1 MKKDRFIVKVQ
12 IPIAASDG
20 EEAMVL
26 IYNEDRTKEGM
37 ISLTAKQFRELG
49 QAMEGEPKAFF
60 WAYLKNKHITLE
72 EPAPWQSW

>member
-12 IPIAASDG
+12 IPIAASAG
-20 EEAMVL
+20 AEAIVL
-26 IYNEDRTKEGM
+26 IYNEDKTKEGM
-37 ISLTAKQFRELG
+37 ISLTAKQLGELE

-60 WAYLKNKHITLE
+60 WAHLKNKHITLE